1 MKKTLITFLIM
12 ALISTT
18 SLTASANPWR
28 PDTNELE
35 QAAVEDMGSDY
46 LGNHES
52 ELDTFIAPLSSDYDY
67 NGAFELVS
75 ELETITQNSIS
86 IEELTAKIKDIS
98 MDDLYT
104 KENGSQIEISDVQI
118 FKNISECEQGKH
130 ITDGDLEDQMIVRVL
145 YDNGEAWL
153 QYTVNPPIPSEP
165 DSIMATSSSNS
176 YGFTLPLDAMNLT
189 SDLTCLYDC
198 SEKSA
203 CSKCS
208 ANGLTAWRSKQH
220 GGIDI
225 SWGSINGTNIRAVR
239 AGKAFAF
246 TDPNGYG
253 NYVIINHTGS
263 LSTLYA
269 HMQAFSTVSGS
280 VSQGA
285 ILGKVGS
292 TGFATGPH
300 LHFEVRNGE
309 DRVNPLPYLQGAQ
322 PYGSSGSSGS
332 TSELYLYA
340 PGTYKICDGPLTLR
354 ALPNSTSASYGTLS
368 NGYTVQISE
377 IQMGEGTL
385 VYGKIST
392 GTYAGKWIALGK
404 IGVELYAANTSV
416 TWRVF
421 DGPLNIRQLAS
432 TTSSSYGTIANGS
445 TFKITEV
452 TKDGDFIL
460 AKIASSPSPT
470 LASGST
476 CSVTNAKNHW
486 LALEYCEPVT

>member
-1 MKKTLITFLIM
+1 MKKTLIPFLIM

-28 PDTNELE
+28 PDTNEYE
-35 QAAVEDMGSDY
+35 QSTVEDMPSDY

-52 ELDTFIAPLSSDYDY
+52 EPDTFIEPLSSDFDFD
-67 NGAFELVS
+67 GAFELVS
-75 ELETITQNSIS
+75 ELETITKNSIS
-86 IEELTAKIKDIS
+86 IEDLTAKIKDIS

-118 FKNISECEQGKH
+118 FKNISECEQGKP
-130 ITDGDLEDQMIVRVL
+130 ITYGTLEDQMIVRVF
-145 YDNGEAWL
+145 YRNGEAWL
-153 QYTVNPPIPSEP
+153 QYTVNPPVPSEP
-165 DSIMATSSSNS
+165 DSIMVTSYSNS

-189 SDLTCLYDC
+189 SHLTCLYDC
-198 SEKSA
+198 SNVKA

-208 ANGLTAWRSKQH
+208 ANGESAWRSKQH

-225 SWGSINGTNIRAVR
+225 SWGSSIDGTNIRAVR
-239 AGKAFAF
+239 AGKVYAF
-246 TDPNGYG
+246 TDPKGYG
-253 NYVIINHTGS
+253 NYVIINHTES

-292 TGFATGPH
+292 TGYSTGPH
-300 LHFEVRNGE
+300 LHFEVRDGNNNRF
-309 DRVNPLPYLQGAQ
+309 DPLPYLQGAQ
-322 PYGSSGSSGS
+322 PYGS
-332 TSELYLYA
+332 TLYA

-354 ALPNSTSASYGTLS
+354 AVPNSGTTSYGTLQ
-368 NGYTVQISE
+368 NGVTVKISE
-377 IQMGEGTL
+377 IQKGDGSF
-385 VYGKIST
+385 VFGKISE
-392 GTYAGKWIALGK
+392 GSNAGKWIALGK

-421 DGPLNIRQLAS
+421 DGPLNIRQSAS
-432 TTSSSYGTIANGS
+432 TSSQSYGTIANNS
-445 TFKITEV
+445 TFKITDV
-452 TKDGDFIL
+452 TKGGDFIF

-476 CSVTNAKNHW
+476 CTVANAKDHW
-486 LALEYCEPVT
+486 LALEYCEPIS

>member
-1 MKKTLITFLIM
+1 MKKALIPFLII

-28 PDTNELE
+28 PDTNEYE
-35 QAAVEDMGSDY
+35 QSTVEDMPSDY

-52 ELDTFIAPLSSDYDY
+52 EPDTFIEPLSSDFDYD
-67 NGAFELVS
+67 GVFELVS
-75 ELETITQNSIS
+75 ELETITKNSIS

-118 FKNISECEQGKH
+118 FKNISECEQGKQ
-130 ITDGDLEDQMIVRVL
+130 ITDGDLEDQMIVRVF
-145 YDNGEAWL
+145 YDNGESWV
-153 QYTVNPPIPSEP
+153 QYTVNPSVPSEP
-165 DSIMATSSSNS
+165 DSIMATSSSNP

-189 SDLTCLYDC
+189 SDLTCLYGC
-198 SEKSA
+198 SNVSA

-208 ANGLTAWRSKQH
+208 ANGLSAWRRKQH
-220 GGIDI
+220 DGIDI

-239 AGKAFAF
+239 AGTVFFGFNKS
-246 TDPNGYG
+246 YG
-253 NYVIINHTGS
+253 HWVKIQHTGS
-263 LSTLYA
+263 LSTVYA
-269 HMQAFSTVSGS
+269 HMQTATTVSGS
-280 VSQGA
+280 VSQGT

-292 TGFATGPH
+292 TGDSTGPH
-300 LHFEVRNGE
+300 LHFEVRN
-309 DRVNPLPYLQGAQ
+309 DDNPFDPLPYLKGAQ

-354 ALPNSTSASYGTLS
+354 AVPNSGTTSYGTLA
-368 NGYTVQISE
+368 NGTTVNISE
-377 IQMGEGTL
+377 IQKGDDTF
-385 VYGKIST
+385 VFGKISS
-392 GTYAGKWIALGK
+392 GSYKDKWIALGK
-404 IGVELYAANTSV
+404 TNIELYAANTSV

-421 DGPLNIRQLAS
+421 DGPLNIRQSAS
-432 TTSSSYGTIANGS
+432 TSSQSYGTIANGS
-445 TFKITEV
+445 TFKITDV

-476 CSVTNAKNHW
+476 CTVANAKSHW
-486 LALEYCEPVT
+486 LALEYCEPVR